1 MQFLVLADAFEKIEN
16 TAGRLGMARLLSS
29 LFSCAKDAQECRQI
43 AYMVQGSIAPA
54 FEGLDLGMGERFAIA
69 AVALCSGAS
78 EKRVEDTYKKEGD
91 LGSAAQILLSKK
103 SQMALS
109 QEELSLE
116 GVYSSFVKIAKTGG
130 SGSQQM
136 KIKALAQLLNSAS
149 PLEAKYIV
157 RFALAT
163 LRLGVGEPTILDSL
177 VQFQINRV
185 MRNADVLRVNG
196 EFEVQNLQLA
206 ILEKEEDEEKATDFQ
221 KAAYELKLSAE
232 DAEKFSEIASNEK
245 KPEKETGE
253 KTAKEKSTGENA
265 KAKEETGS
273 DENPK
278 AKKKKKLDISAFAKS
293 KFGEVKFTIENIEE
307 NKNSFFLHVVFTIE
321 EKKKMR
327 EEYERAFNLCS
338 DIGEVAAA
346 VYGKPTDMGKFSM
359 KIFSPVRPALAERL
373 STAEEIIEK
382 IGECAVEGKY
392 DGLRMQVHRKGERVE
407 IFSRKQERMTHMF
420 PEIVSAAKEL
430 GAREFI
436 LEGEALAYN
445 AAEDKYYSFQQTIQ
459 RKRKHG
465 IQGMSEELPLHLF
478 AFDILYAD
486 GVEYTYEEYSKR
498 RNILEKIL
506 KGNKTIVPSKRIIAK
521 TAAELEKFFNKCIAE
536 GLEGIIAKDLKQPY
550 IAGARKFAWIKL
562 KRSYG
567 ALADSIDVVIC
578 GYYLGKG
585 QRSEFAFGGLLTA
598 VYNEES
604 GKFETIAKI
613 GSGFTEVEMG
623 DFEEMLK
630 KITVKEKPHELES
643 ELVPDFWTKLK
654 YVISVTAD
662 EITLS
667 PMHTCGKGKG
677 EDAKGYAL
685 RFPRM
690 VELRIDKGPAETT
703 TVSEIEKMYR
713 MQKK

>member
-1 MQFLVLADAFEKIEN
+1 MEFALLASAFEKIEN

-29 LFSCAKDAQECRQI
+29 LFSRAKDAQECRQI

-54 FEGLDLGMGERFAIA
+54 FEGLDLGVGERFALA
-69 AVALCSGAS
+69 AVALCSGAG
-78 EKRVEDTYKKEGD
+78 EGKVEEIYKKEGD

-109 QEELSLE
+109 NEELTLE
-116 GVYSSFVKIAKTGG
+116 GVYFSFVRIAKTGG
-130 SGSQQM
+130 TGSQQM

-163 LRLGVGEPTILDSL
+163 LRLGVGEPTILDAL
-177 VQFQINRV
+177 VQFQISRV
-185 MRNADVLRVNG
+185 MRNADALKVDG
-196 EFEVQNLQLA
+196 EFEVGNLQLA
-206 ILEKEEDEEKATDFQ
+206 AVEKEEDEEKATDFQ
-221 KAAYELKLSAE
+221 KAAYELKLNAK
-232 DAEKFSEIASNEK
+232 DAEKFSAIAANEK
-245 KPEKETGE
+245 N
-253 KTAKEKSTGENA
+253 KS
-265 KAKEETGS
+265 
-273 DENPK
+273 
-278 AKKKKKLDISAFAKS
+278 KKKLDIEATVKS
-293 KFGEVKFTIENIEE
+293 KFGNVKFTIEGIEE
-307 NKNSFFLHVVFTIE
+307 NKASFLLHVVFTID

-346 VYGKPTDMGKFSM
+346 VYEKPKEIGKFSM
-359 KIFSPVRPALAERL
+359 RVFSPVRPALAERL
-373 STAEEIIEK
+373 STAQEIIEK

-392 DGLRMQVHRKGERVE
+392 DGLRMQVHRKNERVE

-430 GAREFI
+430 SAKEFI

-445 AAEDKYYSFQQTIQ
+445 ATEDKYYSFQQTIQ

-521 TAAELEKFFNKCIAE
+521 SAFELEKFFGKCIAE

-550 IAGARKFAWIKL
+550 VAGARKFAWIKL

-690 VELRIDKGPAETT
+690 VELRVDKGPAEAT
-703 TVSEIEKMYR
+703 TVSEIEKMYK

>member
-1 MQFLVLADAFEKIEN
+1 MEFSALALAFEKIEN
-16 TAGRLGMARLLSS
+16 APGRLEMARLLSS
-29 LFSCAKDAQECRQI
+29 LFSSAASAQECRQV

-54 FEGLDLGMGERFAIA
+54 FEGLDLGVGERFAIA
-69 AVALCSGAS
+69 AVALCSGAGN
-78 EKRVEDTYKKEGD
+78 EKVEERYKKEGD
-91 LGSAAQILLSKK
+91 LGSVAQTLLGKK

-109 QEELSLE
+109 SEKLTLV
-116 GVYSSFVKIAKTGG
+116 GVYSAFVRIAKTGG
-130 SGSQQM
+130 AGSQQM
-136 KIKALAQLLNSAS
+136 KIKALAQLLNCAI
-149 PLEAKYIV
+149 PLEVKYIV

-163 LRLGVGEPTILDSL
+163 LRIGVGEPTILDAL
-177 VQFQINRV
+177 VQFQISRV
-185 MRNADVLRVNG
+185 MRNAHTLKIDGDV
-196 EFEVQNLQLA
+196 EVENLQLA
-206 ILEKEEDEEKATDFQ
+206 LVEKEGEEKAADFQ
-221 KAAYELKLSAE
+221 KISYEVKMGEGDAGKFASTLAE
-232 DAEKFSEIASNEK
+232 EKGKSK
-245 KPEKETGE
+245 KRMELE
-253 KTAKEKSTGENA
+253 AV
-265 KAKEETGS
+265 
-273 DENPK
+273 
-278 AKKKKKLDISAFAKS
+278 AKS
-293 KFGEVKFTIENIEE
+293 RFGDVKFIIEE
-307 NKNSFFLHVVFTIE
+307 AAQKEGSFLLHAIFTIG

-346 VYGKPTDMGKFSM
+346 VYDKPQKMREFSM
-359 KIFSPVRPALAERL
+359 KVFSPVRPALAERL
-373 STAEEIIEK
+373 GTAQEIIEK

-392 DGLRMQVHRKGERVE
+392 DGLRMQVHRSDARVE
-407 IFSRKQERMTHMF
+407 IFSRKQEKMTHMF
-420 PEIVSAAKEL
+420 PEIVAA
-430 GAREFI
+430 ARQLPAKEFI

-445 AAEDKYYSFQQTIQ
+445 AGEDKYYSFQQTIQ

-465 IQGMSEELPLHLF
+465 IAGKSEELPLHLF
-478 AFDILYAD
+478 AFDILYLD
-486 GVEYTYEEYSKR
+486 GKEYTYEEYSAR

-506 KGNKTIVPSKRIIAK
+506 NVNKTIVPSKRIIAK
-521 TAAELEKFFNKCIAE
+521 TAQQLEAFFQSCING

-550 IAGARKFAWIKL
+550 VAGARKFAWIKL

-585 QRSEFAFGGLLTA
+585 QRTEFAFGGLLTA

-613 GSGFTEVEMG
+613 GSGFTEKEMG
-623 DFEEMLK
+623 SFEEMLH
-630 KITVKEKPHELES
+630 KITIKEKPAGLES
-643 ELVPDFWTKLK
+643 ELVPDFWVKLK

-690 VELRIDKGPAETT
+690 VELRIDKGPSETT
-703 TVSEIEKMYR
+703 TVSEIEKMHG